1 MEIEIIKSLVKRFR
15 KERTK
20 ENWCLLENFIVDK
33 SFCITCN
40 GSIFYP
46 NSLIRIS
53 KGGNLKY
60 DTNFPSCKSFKEVD
74 GKKFSL
80 SVCHDCLVIEFPEYN
95 AMNKSRVF
103 NVMSKITQFAFQVP
117 DSDARGFTQ
126 KTSMT
131 LDNLI
136 RKYGEEEGKKR
147 WQKYCDLQSLTNKL
161 EYKREK
167 YGWTEEYFKEF
178 NKSRAVTLKNIIK
191 KHGEEMG
198 EKIFSEYVE
207 KQRVNGKT
215 LEWFIEKHGK
225 IKGNEVFREMLN
237 SKLKG
242 MLSGNSYSKPSQD
255 LFDSLDK
262 YFSKNFTT
270 YYHRKNSEAEF
281 FIEVDNITR
290 VFYLDY
296 FIKELNVC
304 VEFFGNYYHA
314 NPEKYKD
321 PTQKI
326 RFTKFF
332 TVQEIWDRDKKRIE
346 LLEKYHGIR
355 TIIVWESD
363 YYKNKDNE
371 NFYKQ
376 IIKKCIKK

>member
-1 MEIEIIKSLVKRFR
+1 
-15 KERTK
+15 
-20 ENWCLLENFIVDK
+20 
-33 SFCITCN
+33 
-40 GSIFYP
+40 
-46 NSLIRIS
+46 
-53 KGGNLKY
+53 
-60 DTNFPSCKSFKEVD
+60 
-74 GKKFSL
+74 
-80 SVCHDCLVIEFPEYN
+80 
-95 AMNKSRVF
+95 MNKSRVF
-103 NVMSKITQFAFQVP
+103 NVMGKITQFAFQVP
-117 DSDARGFTQ
+117 DSDVKRFTQ

-147 WQKYCDLQSLTNKL
+147 WEKYCELQSITNKF
-161 EYKREK
+161 EYKKEK
-167 YGWTEEYFKEF
+167 YGWTEEDFNKF
-178 NKSRAVTLKNIIK
+178 NKSRAVTLKNMIK